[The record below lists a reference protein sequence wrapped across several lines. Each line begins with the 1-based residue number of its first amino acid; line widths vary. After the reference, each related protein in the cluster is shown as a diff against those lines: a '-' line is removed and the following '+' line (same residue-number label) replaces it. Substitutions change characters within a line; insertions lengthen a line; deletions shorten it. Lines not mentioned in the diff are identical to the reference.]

1 MKNINE
7 VARIKKILYCV
18 KKKLVHCAVLNCTK
32 SSSKK
37 IDNTFSFFKLLKDPR
52 RRKKLI
58 AKLKRANLLKDK
70 NLHVCRK
77 HFEENCFQRDL
88 KVSSIFLI
96 VTKIC
101 SWAHQPDFTFYFDFK
116 MQWIF
121 LKSSFC
127 LYNLVFFR
135 IKEIT
140 SQQDQWI

>member
-1 MKNINE
+1 MLIMKNINE

-37 IDNTFSFFKLLKDPR
+37 IDNTFSFFKLLKDSR

-96 VTKIC
+96 TCLSPKYVLGHISLTLHFTLILRC
-101 SWAHQPDFTFYFDFK
+101 SGYFWNHLF
-116 MQWIF
+116 
-121 LKSSFC
+121 
-127 LYNLVFFR
+127 VFIIWF
-135 IKEIT
+135 
-140 SQQDQWI
+140 SLG